1 MKIKV
6 WMAAS
11 AVAFGVGSLTAG
23 AEAAP
28 IGNLLATGGGT
39 GQVEKVAQHCWW
51 HRGTRHCRYYGY
63 QSRYRERGYPQ
74 DYRTGSRRWWDEM
87 DREGR
92 GGRRR

>member
-1 MKIKV
+1 
-6 WMAAS
+6 MAAS